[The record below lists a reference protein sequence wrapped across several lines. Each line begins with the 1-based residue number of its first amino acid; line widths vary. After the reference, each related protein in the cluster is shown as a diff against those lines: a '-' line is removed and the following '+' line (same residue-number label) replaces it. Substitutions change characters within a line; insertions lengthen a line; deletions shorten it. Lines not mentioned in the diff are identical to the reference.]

1 LAGIGFELKKV
12 FKKNSVVSKILGAS
26 YAATI
31 TIGPLIL
38 IIVTLF
44 LMYAF
49 LGYSSIAFVTQ
60 DLLASTIL
68 YVFIFALCTTG
79 PFNAVIS
86 RYISDKIYENSEEDI
101 LPCYYT
107 VLTVNTVFSALIGIG
122 FCLYEYFVG
131 NVEIW
136 FVFAS
141 FCMYI
146 TLVMVFINMTFILAL
161 KEYRRIILSFVF
173 GLLVSLILG
182 LTLVKLVGVR
192 IELAIVV
199 SFAVGFLIIGF
210 CLFGIIRN
218 FFKVNSRKYTEVF
231 GYFKIHWRLLLSNLF
246 YTLGLY
252 CHNFVFWNTA
262 LRVVVAESFV
272 SAPVYDMATCI
283 AMFINISTSVIFI
296 VAVETNFH
304 DAYQEFCQAIIGG
317 TGEDVYYAKRE
328 MFRAIKNGL
337 VFTIQLQLIF
347 TISLFFL
354 ALFALPFLSIT
365 GLITS
370 ILPTLTVG
378 YFLLFIMY
386 DMIIFIYYFNVYNKA
401 VITSALFLGITLVGS
416 IFSSMLTPAL
426 YGLGVLLGA
435 LAGFLYAFFAI
446 KNIEKKLEYYTYCK
460 GELTHVVVNKTYGQ
474 KIYENKTI

>member
-1 LAGIGFELKKV
+1 LG
-12 FKKNSVVSKILGAS
+12 SV
-26 YAATI
+26 YATTI
-31 TIGPLIL
+31 TVGPLIL

-49 LGYSSIAFVTQ
+49 LGYSNIAFATQ

-79 PFNAVIS
+79 PFNAVIA

-101 LPCYYT
+101 LPCYYA
-107 VLTVNTVFSALIGIG
+107 VLTVNTVFSSIIGIV

-131 NVEIW
+131 NVDIW

-146 TLVMVFINMTFILAL
+146 TLVMVFVNMTFILAL
-161 KEYRRIILSFVF
+161 KEYRRVILSFVF
-173 GLLVSLILG
+173 GLAFSLILG
-182 LTLVKLVGVR
+182 LVQVNLMGIR

-199 SFAVGFLIIGF
+199 SFAIGFLIVGF
-210 CLFGIIRN
+210 CLFGNIRI
-218 FFKVNSRKYTEVF
+218 FFKENSRNYREVF
-231 GYFKIHWRLLLSNLF
+231 VYFKIHWRLLLSNLF
-246 YTLGLY
+246 YTFGLY
-252 CHNFVFWNTA
+252 CHNFVFWTTG
-262 LRVVVAESFV
+262 LRVVIVKSFV

-283 AMFINISTSVIFI
+283 AMFLNISTSVIFI

-304 DAYQEFCQAIIGG
+304 DAYQEFCQAIVGG
-317 TGEDVYYAKRE
+317 TGEDIYYAKRE

-347 TISLFFL
+347 TISLFFI
-354 ALFALPFLSIT
+354 ALFTLPFLSIT

-370 ILPTLTVG
+370 ILPSLPVG
-378 YFLLFIMY
+378 YVLLFIMY

-401 VITSALFLGITLVGS
+401 VITSALFLGVTLVGS
-416 IFSSMLTPAL
+416 IFSSMLTPAF
-426 YGLGVLLGA
+426 YGLGVLLGS

-446 KNIEKKLEYYTYCK
+446 RKIEKKLEYYTYCK
-460 GELTHVVVNKTYGQ
+460 GKIADVIVDKEYGQ